1 MLDKFIE
8 WNALP
13 AYTTVCIFA
22 PLKKDSRDFN
32 IGHTSEQIN
41 VFFEGQALQGV
52 GILTLLQVYAK
63 RVSCKKKNLQCNLDF
78 YSFTNPKGS
87 QLETYNLYIK
97 LKPVSLCHTKSTNQ
111 NNNKLTYLL
120 WGNSEPSV
128 KSIFDHS

>member
-1 MLDKFIE
+1 MFEKFME

-63 RVSCKKKNLQCNLDF
+63 RVSCKKENLQCNLDF
-78 YSFTNPKGS
+78 YSFTNPKGIS
-87 QLETYNLYIK
+87 AREFTIY
-97 LKPVSLCHTKSTNQ
+97 T
-111 NNNKLTYLL
+111 
-120 WGNSEPSV
+120 
-128 KSIFDHS
+128 

>member
-1 MLDKFIE
+1 MFEKFIE

-52 GILTLLQVYAK
+52 GILLYYRFMRKESV
-63 RVSCKKKNLQCNLDF
+63 VKKKI
-78 YSFTNPKGS
+78 
-87 QLETYNLYIK
+87 YNAI
-97 LKPVSLCHTKSTNQ
+97 
-111 NNNKLTYLL
+111 
-120 WGNSEPSV
+120 
-128 KSIFDHS
+128 

>member
-1 MLDKFIE
+1 MSEKFIE
-8 WNALP
+8 RNALP

-63 RVSCKKKNLQCNLDF
+63 RVSCKKENLQCNLDF
-78 YSFTNPKGS
+78 YSFTNPKGR
-87 QLETYNLYIK
+87 EFTIYTFDIK
-97 LKPVSLCHTKSTNQ
+97 FKPDCHTKVHKSKLVFCYQ
-111 NNNKLTYLL
+111 NCSDLL
-120 WGNSEPSV
+120 
-128 KSIFDHS
+128 

>member
-1 MLDKFIE
+1 MSEKFIE
-8 WNALP
+8 RNALP

-63 RVSCKKKNLQCNLDF
+63 RVSCKKENLQCNLDF
-78 YSFTNPKGS
+78 YSFTNPKGP
-87 QLETYNLYIK
+87 QLETLQSI
-97 LKPVSLCHTKSTNQ
+97 
-111 NNNKLTYLL
+111 NKV
-120 WGNSEPSV
+120 EPCLFLP
-128 KSIFDHS
+128 KQL